1 VRQGLTVILKQA
13 ERCQEI
19 TRRVLNFA
27 RKEEFHLEP
36 LELGPLLEEVVAL
49 LEPQAR
55 QCEVRLHCHLA
66 SDLPL
71 LESDTASLQQ
81 VFFNIVKN
89 GIEAIMSEGDV
100 SVSARRAGPHVEVTV
115 TDTGAGIPAE
125 WERKIFDPFFT
136 TKPPGQGTGL
146 GLPISCLLIE
156 GLGGTLRFRSH
167 GGRGT
172 IFTVLLPAPQNG
184 VGI

>member
-1 VRQGLTVILKQA
+1 M
-13 ERCQEI
+13 
-19 TRRVLNFA
+19 
-27 RKEEFHLEP
+27 
-36 LELGPLLEEVVAL
+36 AL

-55 QCEVRLHCHLA
+55 QCGVRLHCQLA

-81 VFFNIVKN
+81 VFFNLVKN
-89 GIEAIMSEGDV
+89 GIEAIVGEGEV
-100 SVSARRAGPHVEVTV
+100 SIAARRVGPHVEVTV
-115 TDTGAGIPAE
+115 TDTGTGIPPE

-156 GLGGTLRFRSH
+156 GLGGTLRFTSH
-167 GGRGT
+167 VGRGT
-172 IFTVLLPAPQNG
+172 TFTVLLPAPQNG
-184 VGI
+184 VGV